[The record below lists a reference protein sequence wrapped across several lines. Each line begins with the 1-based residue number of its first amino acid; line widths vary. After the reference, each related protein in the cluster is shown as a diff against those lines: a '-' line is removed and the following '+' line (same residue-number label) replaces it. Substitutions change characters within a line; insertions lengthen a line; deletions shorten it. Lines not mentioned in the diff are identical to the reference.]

1 MTWLRAQ
8 QVKKSLLAAVV
19 GGILVFTQTASADV
33 GTERANPVAKG
44 TVGLALL
51 GAEAVMTIEAIA
63 KVKPWWAYAIGGG
76 VGAIAGGI
84 GGYFIDTKVDKPAV
98 SMGLLVGGL
107 VLAIPTT
114 IAVLSATTYKP
125 PKNPEEDQS
134 AEQRAF
140 EQWQAAQFAAAPS
153 AFQITEKGSFHLGVP
168 AVAVV
173 PVYSQETAQ
182 IFALKNA
189 ASFRVPVL
197 SLSF

>member
-8 QVKKSLLAAVV
+8 QTRKTLVGALVACTVV
-19 GGILVFTQTASADV
+19 VSQTAAADV
-33 GTERANPVAKG
+33 GKERVDPVAKG

-51 GAEAVMTIEAIA
+51 GAETVIAVQAIA
-63 KVKPWWAYAIGGG
+63 KVKPWWAYVLGGG
-76 VGAIAGGI
+76 IGAVAGGV

-107 VLAIPTT
+107 VMAVPTT
-114 IAVLSATTYKP
+114 IAALSATTYKP
-125 PKNPEEDQS
+125 PKNPEVDQT

-140 EQWQAAQFAAAPS
+140 EKWQATRFASIPS
-153 AFQITEKGSFHLGVP
+153 AFEIGEEGFRLGFP
-168 AVAVV
+168 AMSIV

-182 IFALKNA
+182 MFALKNA

-197 SLSF
+197 SVAF